1 MKSTAQSKGLGLPRT
16 LVAFERKGPDF
27 QSLLLP
33 GVLAVDI

>member
-1 MKSTAQSKGLGLPRT
+1 MKSTAQSKGPRT